1 MKIKFLS
8 LIIIIFGYVYAN
20 SIDTVLSYKDYFNIA
35 LGQFELGRYKL
46 AENSFKQILIDKKNY
61 TDPASHFMLAKS
73 QYAQNNYILCRRTC
87 NTYLNK
93 YKNSAYELDVRL
105 LISDILIKQE
115 KYNDVLE
122 QLLPLRHT
130 ISDSSLF
137 YRFDERILS
146 SIQVGIGSNKIES
159 LLFSTNNPTTRS
171 ILNLARSYRS
181 LLDGDIN
188 DMELSLSVI
197 DENILPDIYR
207 FLYNRLS
214 FFIGTESGAHGFVAV
229 ILPLSGHDQKKGKAF
244 LMGLCSMVE
253 DYKLDLNTHF
263 KIYDNESDDINT
275 IRILKRINTDR
286 SILCVLGY
294 LSEVSNLAATS
305 FSGLMPILL
314 SKSNFSDLPLLS
326 ENIYLLSTSAEV
338 QAKLSAQYIINIL
351 GYKNIA
357 VLSPADDINKTYAT
371 HFISEL
377 NQLGIKPVSVEWYY
391 GKPENIKRQ
400 FSEIRKAAWGLLPKE
415 DPFIDYLDMDIDS
428 IDALFDVDVTDFIN
442 QDDDISNINKM
453 SKKDSL
459 KVTLE
464 TIDAIYIPINRDH
477 LSFIGTQLPL
487 YNLETKIVGNESWLD
502 IDILAQEIIGPHL
515 QGLTVLSSEYPK
527 FGINE
532 NSLLDRIYSMGY
544 DHSYFINSLIKLS
557 SNSRKKFKR
566 LLKKGDLYMGA
577 SSLIELSGL
586 SNNENNIVRVLEYK
600 LNKME
605 TIGYFNGVELVKNQ
619 ALKN

>member
-35 LGQFELGRYKL
+35 LDQFELGRYKL

-61 TDPASHFMLAKS
+61 SDPASHFMLAKS

-93 YKNSAYELDVRL
+93 YKESAYELDVRL

-159 LLFSTNNPTTRS
+159 LLFSTDNPTTRS

-377 NQLGIKPVSVEWYY
+377 NQLGIKPISVEWYY

-400 FSEIRKAAWGLLPKE
+400 FSEIRKAAWGLIPKE

-557 SNSRKKFKR
+557 SNSRKTFKR

-586 SNNENNIVRVLEYK
+586 SNNQNNIVRVLEYK

>member
-1 MKIKFLS
+1 MKIKLLS
-8 LIIIIFGYVYAN
+8 LIIILFGYVYAN

-35 LGQFELGRYKL
+35 LDQFELGRYKL

-61 TDPASHFMLAKS
+61 SDPASHFMLAKS

-93 YKNSAYELDVRL
+93 YKESAYELDVRL

-159 LLFSTNNPTTRS
+159 LLFSTDNPTTRS

-377 NQLGIKPVSVEWYY
+377 NQLGIKPISVEWYY

-400 FSEIRKAAWGLLPKE
+400 FSEIRKAAWGLIPKE

-557 SNSRKKFKR
+557 SNSRKTFKR

>member
-35 LGQFELGRYKL
+35 LDQFELGRYKL

-61 TDPASHFMLAKS
+61 ADPASHFMLAKS

-93 YKNSAYELDVRL
+93 YKNSAYELDIRL

-159 LLFSTNNPTTRS
+159 LLFSTDNPTTRS

-464 TIDAIYIPINRDH
+464 TIDAIYIPIDRDH

-557 SNSRKKFKR
+557 SNSRKTFKR

>member
-8 LIIIIFGYVYAN
+8 LIIIIFGYMYAN

-35 LGQFELGRYKL
+35 LDQFELGRYKL

-61 TDPASHFMLAKS
+61 ADPASHFMLAKS

-93 YKNSAYELDVRL
+93 YKESAYELDVRL

-159 LLFSTNNPTTRS
+159 LLFSTDNPTTRS

-377 NQLGIKPVSVEWYY
+377 NQLGIKPISVEWYY

-400 FSEIRKAAWGLLPKE
+400 FSEIRKSAWGLIPKE

-464 TIDAIYIPINRDH
+464 TIDAIYIPIDRDH

-557 SNSRKKFKR
+557 SNSRKTFKR

>member
-1 MKIKFLS
+1 MKIKFFS

-20 SIDTVLSYKDYFNIA
+20 SIDTVLSYNDYFNIA
-35 LGQFELGRYKL
+35 LDQFELGRYKL

-159 LLFSTNNPTTRS
+159 LLFSTDNPTTRS

-377 NQLGIKPVSVEWYY
+377 NQLGIKPISVEWYY

-464 TIDAIYIPINRDH
+464 TIDAIYIPIDRDH

-557 SNSRKKFKR
+557 SNSRKTFKR

>member
-35 LGQFELGRYKL
+35 LDQFELGRYKL

-93 YKNSAYELDVRL
+93 YKDSEYELDVRL

-159 LLFSTNNPTTRS
+159 LLFSTDNPTTRS

-400 FSEIRKAAWGLLPKE
+400 FSEIRKAAWGLIPKE

-557 SNSRKKFKR
+557 SNSRKTFKR

>member
-1 MKIKFLS
+1 MKIKFFS
-8 LIIIIFGYVYAN
+8 LIIIIFSYVHAN
-20 SIDTVLSYKDYFNIA
+20 SIDTVLSYNDYFNIA
-35 LGQFELGRYKL
+35 LDQFELGRYKL

-61 TDPASHFMLAKS
+61 SDPASHFMLAKS

-93 YKNSAYELDVRL
+93 YKESAYELDVRL

-122 QLLPLRHT
+122 QLLPVRHT

-159 LLFSTNNPTTRS
+159 LLFSTDNPTTRS

-197 DENILPDIYR
+197 DENILPDIYN

-286 SILCVLGY
+286 SILCVLGF

-377 NQLGIKPVSVEWYY
+377 NQLGIKPISVEWYY

-442 QDDDISNINKM
+442 QDDDITDINKM

-459 KVTLE
+459 KVVLE
-464 TIDAIYIPINRDH
+464 TIDAIYIPIDREH

-557 SNSRKKFKR
+557 SNSRKTFKR

>member
-61 TDPASHFMLAKS
+61 SDPASHFMLAKS

-93 YKNSAYELDVRL
+93 YKESAYELDVRL

-159 LLFSTNNPTTRS
+159 LLFSTDNLTTRS

-377 NQLGIKPVSVEWYY
+377 NQLGIKPISVEWYY

-557 SNSRKKFKR
+557 SNSRKTFKR